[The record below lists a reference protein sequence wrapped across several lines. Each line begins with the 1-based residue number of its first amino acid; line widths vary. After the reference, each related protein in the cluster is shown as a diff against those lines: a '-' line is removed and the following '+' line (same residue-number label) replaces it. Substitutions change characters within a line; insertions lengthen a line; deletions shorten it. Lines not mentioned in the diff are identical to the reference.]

1 MGTLRRRVGSN
12 RFRASPINIYMRTHI
27 RCERKSSLTL
37 NALLLR
43 EKMNLRTGTAVRSPH
58 GGMQCVSPQTAAVR
72 HTNKVSVSQG
82 CRSSPVVYTPLG
94 RESICPPRER
104 MTKLLI
110 NDARYL
116 DILCF
121 IQLLCLVT
129 AGTAGEIIINL
140 CIPFFGFFFRLCAD
154 VNYIVKHTRVWR
166 ERKEN
171 KYTHL

>member
-1 MGTLRRRVGSN
+1 MSQILSN
-12 RFRASPINIYMRTHI
+12 PKRAAFKRKDEYTH
-27 RCERKSSLTL
+27 RYSSLLPPT
-37 NALLLR
+37 
-43 EKMNLRTGTAVRSPH
+43 PH

-82 CRSSPVVYTPLG
+82 CRSLPVVYTPLG
-94 RESICPPRER
+94 WESICPPRER

-140 CIPFFGFFFRLCAD
+140 YILFIFF
-154 VNYIVKHTRVWR
+154 VSVPT
-166 ERKEN
+166 
-171 KYTHL
+171 